1 MTQNPINKIGD
12 FPENKNINQF
22 LFFPQDFEI
31 IDHAVRMC
39 QVGLIGKTRGPWATS
54 LTWVI
59 LANIPPEHMQRL
71 FSLLPLDRIASKF
84 IS

>member
-31 IDHAVRMC
+31 HRSVRMC
-39 QVGLIGKTRGPWATS
+39 QVGLIGKEINVSAG
-54 LTWVI
+54 I
-59 LANIPPEHMQRL
+59 
-71 FSLLPLDRIASKF
+71 F
-84 IS
+84 ISQGLTDIC